1 MTGAE
6 PYAHLI
12 IANVHAPVIA
22 EIGYTGVG
30 LVGKKNSRC
39 YVRGCIFFEIGELR
53 QFIQRG
59 AAEFIVGFGH
69 YSRRCYRVFHQS
81 GPALAEMAITS
92 PEVLAQPLPAA
103 EKIARNRQRAAF
115 YIAKQ
120 DRSVAL
126 LLRTGNDGRAFEFG
140 IDFALDDL
148 YITGGNPTF
157 YKFFHGEV
165 L

>member
-1 MTGAE
+1 MT
-6 PYAHLI
+6 
-12 IANVHAPVIA
+12 IA
-22 EIGYTGVG
+22 
-30 LVGKKNSRC
+30 
-39 YVRGCIFFEIGELR
+39 
-53 QFIQRG
+53 
-59 AAEFIVGFGH
+59 
-69 YSRRCYRVFHQS
+69 
-81 GPALAEMAITS
+81 S
-92 PEVLAQPLPAA
+92 PEVLTQPLPAA
-103 EKIARNRQRAAF
+103 EKIARNRQVAAF

-148 YITGGNPTF
+148 YITGANPTF